1 MHEMSIV
8 QALIDQ
14 VGAEVEQSGHRG
26 RVLALEVV
34 VGRLS
39 GVHADALR
47 FGFELLSSGT
57 VVEGA
62 ELRIAEPE
70 ACLRCQACGV
80 LQPLSELVLRC
91 PSCDSDRVTIEG
103 GQELLLQTIELEE

>member
-8 QALIDQ
+8 QALIEQ
-14 VGAEVEQSGHRG
+14 VGAEVERAGHRG
-26 RVLALEVV
+26 RVLALDVV

-39 GVHADALR
+39 GVHADSLR
-47 FGFELLSSGT
+47 FGFELLSPGT

-70 ACLRCQACGV
+70 AWLRCQACGIF
-80 LQPLSELVLRC
+80 QPLSEFVLRC

>member
-1 MHEMSIV
+1 MHEMSIA

-14 VGAEVEQSGHRG
+14 VGAEVEKSGHQG

-47 FGFELLSSGT
+47 FGFELLSPGT

-70 ACLRCQACGV
+70 AWLRCQGCG
-80 LQPLSELVLRC
+80 LFQPLSDFVLRC
-91 PSCDSDRVTIEG
+91 PSCGSDRVTIEG
-103 GQELLLQTIELEE
+103 GQELLLQSIELEE